1 MNERNNRNYKLG
13 EYSQFRSFTFNNN
26 MTRMTKYYLVYGD
39 VIDNVE
45 PIETRDK
52 LPENS

>member
-1 MNERNNRNYKLG
+1 MREIIKIINWEN
-13 EYSQFRSFTFNNN
+13 SQFRSFTFNNN
-26 MTRMTKYYLVYGD
+26 MTKMTKYYLIYD
-39 VIDNVE
+39 DFIENVE